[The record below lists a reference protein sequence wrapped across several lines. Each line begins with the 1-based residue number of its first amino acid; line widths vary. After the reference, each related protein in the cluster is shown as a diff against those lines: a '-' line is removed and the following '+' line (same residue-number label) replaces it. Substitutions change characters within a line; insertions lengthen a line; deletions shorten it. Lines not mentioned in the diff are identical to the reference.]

1 MKIKY
6 NLTQVTKTLEK
17 LFTAGFNTDKQILS
31 LKLEDLEKIPNLQSA
46 ETFIIIKFKEAV
58 KNKQIIA
65 FLSNYGESGN
75 VISK

>member
-1 MKIKY
+1 MEIKY

-17 LFTAGFNTDKQILS
+17 LFTAGFNTDKKILS

>member
-1 MKIKY
+1 MEIKY

-75 VISK
+75 VISM